1 MARDTKLRTRTQ
13 EGKVEVLVLVNHPME
28 TGMRKD
34 KASGKPIAAHFIK
47 ELTLEHNGKLVAAAT
62 MADNRWVYI
71 STVVVNKPLDQKT
84 LQKRQVIVID
94 FDPSGTVAGITDK
107 SAADGKTIE
116 PDSSQTK
123 TYGQSLGILDSVM
136 ENMGSLGGK

>member
-1 MARDTKLRTRTQ
+1 
-13 EGKVEVLVLVNHPME
+13 
-28 TGMRKD
+28 MRN
-34 KASGKPIAAHFIK
+34 
-47 ELTLEHNGKLVAAAT
+47 TLLLANLLVALAACAETTSTHGQVILPSRLNQVQTVISTKADVMQLLGSPSTTAT